1 MALISK
7 AQAQKIAEEA
17 EKRSTGGGGR
27 NHIPY
32 GVHDLKITEVLGKT
46 SSAGDPMVQI
56 NYIDV
61 DEKYDP
67 ISEYFVIKE
76 DGKGPEVLASRLKVF
91 NAHNMGEVETLEDLV
106 KYVSKN
112 LLKKTIKAAIVHEK
126 RLYKKSET
134 EWYVNINVRVAYT
147 GDVNNDMTQ
156 DASKMVKE
164 LTTIEQAEYDAYVAR
179 KNGHPEPAKKAA
191 TVSASLD
198 DDDLDAPAPVAKTN
212 SNVVAKGSAPLDL
225 DDLDEKIPAA
235 NPQSAVIGALDD
247 DI

>member
-1 MALISK
+1 MPLISK

-17 EKRSTGGGGR
+17 EKRSTGGGR
-27 NHIPY
+27 NNIPY
-32 GVHDLKITEVLGKT
+32 GVHDLKVTEVLGKT

-67 ISEYFVIKE
+67 VSEYFVIKE
-76 DGKGPEVLASRLKVF
+76 DGKGPEILASRLKVF
-91 NAHNMGEVETLEDLV
+91 NAHNFGEMETLEDLV

-112 LLKKTIKAAIVHEK
+112 LLKKTMKAAVTHEK

-134 EWYVNINVRVAYT
+134 EWYVNVNVRIAYT

-164 LTTIEQAEYDAYVAR
+164 LTTVEQAEYDAYVAR
-179 KNGHPEPAKKAA
+179 KNGHPEPAKRAA

-198 DDDLDAPAPVAKTN
+198 DDDLGTPAPATKIN
-212 SNVVAKGSAPLDL
+212 SSVVPKGNAPLDMDEL
-225 DDLDEKIPAA
+225 DKKIPAA

>member
-1 MALISK
+1 MPLISK

-17 EKRSTGGGGR
+17 EKRSTGGGR
-27 NHIPY
+27 NNIPY
-32 GVHDLKITEVLGKT
+32 GVNDLKITEVLGKT

-56 NYIDV
+56 NYVDV
-61 DEKYDP
+61 EEKYDP

-76 DGKGPEVLASRLKVF
+76 DGKGPEILASRLKVF

-112 LLKKTIKAAIVHEK
+112 LLKKTIKAAITHEK
-126 RLYKKSET
+126 RLYRKSET
-134 EWYVNINVRVAYT
+134 ELYVNINVRVAYT
-147 GDVNNDMTQ
+147 GDVNSDMTQ

-164 LTTIEQAEYDAYVAR
+164 LTPAEQAEYDAFVAR
-179 KNGHPEPAKKAA
+179 KNGHSEPAKKAA

-212 SNVVAKGSAPLDL
+212 TNVVPKGGAALDL
-225 DDLDEKIPAA
+225 DDLDTKIPAA
-235 NPQSAVIGALDD
+235 GTQSAVIGALDD